1 MDEKRK
7 LLIFY
12 YNVFGFYSYLVF
24 IYFFYSLN
32 NKGSQD
38 SISELVEDP
47 PTAALKTFHAKTV
60 QSLSDCEIP
69 ANSEFRPIQSIS
81 EHEGYQSS
89 SEIEKLLAK
98 LNSSDNNLNLNIK
111 TNGKKKRR
119 RKKKTPSIEVKTE
132 GREEIKE
139 QETSKFFE
147 EINAN
152 NDDVYENYKLQVS
165 IILYGVYFD
174 FSNVL
179 SDHFLI
185 ICYRKVTL

>member
-1 MDEKRK
+1 MKRGNM
-7 LLIFY
+7 LILC
-12 YNVFGFYSYLVF
+12 YNVPDFYSYLVF
-24 IYFFYSLN
+24 IYFFYSSN

-69 ANSEFRPIQSIS
+69 VNSEFRPIQSIS

-119 RKKKTPSIEVKTE
+119 RKKKTPSVEVKTE
-132 GREEIKE
+132 GREEGE
-139 QETSKFFE
+139 EENSKFFE
-147 EINAN
+147 EININ

-165 IILYGVYFD
+165 ITLHVSGIPYFD
-174 FSNVL
+174 F
-179 SDHFLI
+179 
-185 ICYRKVTL
+185 